1 MALRLYNTLTRR
13 KEDFVPIKDGEVG
26 IYACGVTVYD
36 TCHIGHARSAINF
49 DVITRYLR
57 YRGYRVTYVKN
68 YTDVDDKIIAKANK
82 EGVGFREIAERIIR
96 QANARLLGAKI
107 HDHIP
112 EGHLRRRGL
121 LCLEARRQLVARVVH
136 PVPQDRG
143 EVPRFH
149 IRQQF
154 FPMRLRKTM
163 FLQKLLLVPIA
174 ETAPDYAR
182 PLREAEIVV
191 EEDRPRLQRSNLSN
205 GVDVFL
211 RGGRVQRRA
220 GVLCAIRSLSH
231 PPTRRRC
238 KGRYTCGVAQRI
250 ARMPQRHV
258 DDVPAQPF
266 RLHHGDYRFEVFRLL
281 IPVPE
286 EVRRQPDIAHAR
298 LSCEIEQF
306 RAFGNDLGG
315 QAAVKTPGALCGQY
329 RRRLEEC
336 RSTRSGADRQK
347 IAS

>member
-1 MALRLYNTLTRR
+1 MA
-13 KEDFVPIKDGEVG
+13 VG
-26 IYACGVTVYD
+26 
-36 TCHIGHARSAINF
+36 
-49 DVITRYLR
+49 
-57 YRGYRVTYVKN
+57 
-68 YTDVDDKIIAKANK
+68 
-82 EGVGFREIAERIIR
+82 GFRAGIAPMEEATEEFPGLAGQTSKVLVMEHHLAYPEGRIRIIR

-191 EEDRPRLQRSNLSN
+191 EQ
-205 GVDVFL
+205 
-211 RGGRVQRRA
+211 
-220 GVLCAIRSLSH
+220 
-231 PPTRRRC
+231 
-238 KGRYTCGVAQRI
+238 
-250 ARMPQRHV
+250 
-258 DDVPAQPF
+258 
-266 RLHHGDYRFEVFRLL
+266 
-281 IPVPE
+281 
-286 EVRRQPDIAHAR
+286 HAR
-298 LSCEIEQF
+298 AVYVPIQCVARVDKLPSVW
-306 RAFGNDLGG
+306 
-315 QAAVKTPGALCGQY
+315 VKTPAGPEIRSIEIGLDNNGATIRCERCGC
-329 RRRLEEC
+329 RFVEVLEAEN
-336 RSTRSGADRQK
+336 RKRGKSWSAKSFSVGK
-347 IAS
+347 SS